1 VIDLDALDAR
11 VARASASLQRG
22 GDDPL
27 GSFRDVSGKNAYDA
41 LKGYDPGPIQAPHR
55 DGLLRWIAFF
65 TEARVGWE
73 LVLEEAKREKAED
86 PRLIEARKEVA
97 IAKTWEE
104 ARAAL
109 LMAPNVVERGKA
121 LARLG
126 ELADP
131 IVAVR
136 RERRMRNVEVAHRLG
151 VAPEPPTPLAA
162 AVLDATEPLAR
173 DWRKKIGATA
183 AQAIE
188 SSFAKDATEGW
199 PARLTSRWLEDA
211 FKTIAPRTPR
221 DVAMP
226 AALGGASFLRA
237 ATNWGYAL
245 RLGSTAKSLP
255 FALARDP
262 HPSDAFLYGDL
273 LALAVSSRVFQR
285 RKLDLA
291 ARVAEGQERMLARTR
306 FIALRTLAA
315 LAIDDDA
322 EARSARAFGEPLPR
336 ALGEAWAHGG
346 FSGRLRSDA
355 GLRLVAMLR
364 AYALADEL
372 VAGHD
377 DDWFDNPRAAQRLGH
392 IAAGPVRQDVT
403 LDSGRRGS
411 AEGGT
416 RDDAPPADIATKLAR
431 AFEEAIG

>member
-1 VIDLDALDAR
+1 VIDLGILDAR

-27 GSFRDVSGKNAYDA
+27 GDYRDVSGKNAFDA
-41 LKGYDPGPIQAPHR
+41 LKAYDAGPIQSPHR
-55 DGLLRWIAFF
+55 DALLRWIAFF
-65 TEARVGWE
+65 TDARVGWD

-86 PRLIEARKEVA
+86 PRLVDARKDLV

-104 ARAAL
+104 ARASL
-109 LMAPNVVERGKA
+109 LGAPNVVELGKA
-121 LARLG
+121 LTRLG

-136 RERRMRNVEVAHRLG
+136 RERRARSLEVARRLG
-151 VAPEPPTPLAA
+151 VAEERPTELAN

-173 DWRKKIGATA
+173 DWRKKVGATA
-183 AQAIE
+183 AHVIE

-211 FKTIAPRTPR
+211 FKTIAPRTPK
-221 DVAMP
+221 DVPMP

-237 ATNWGYAL
+237 AASWGYAL

-262 HPSDAFLYGDL
+262 HPSEAFLYGDL
-273 LALAVSSRVFQR
+273 LAVAVSSRVFQR
-285 RKLDLA
+285 RKLDVA
-291 ARVAEGQERMLARTR
+291 ARVAESQERMLARTR
-306 FIALRTLAA
+306 FVALRTLAA
-315 LAIDDDA
+315 LVIEDDS
-322 EARSARAFGEPLPR
+322 EARSARVFGEPLPR
-336 ALGEAWAHGG
+336 ALAEAWAHGG

-355 GLRLVAMLR
+355 GLRFLAMLR
-364 AYALADEL
+364 AYALTDEL
-372 VAGHD
+372 VASHD

-392 IAAGPVRQDVT
+392 IAAGPIRQ
-403 LDSGRRGS
+403 
-411 AEGGT
+411 E
-416 RDDAPPADIATKLAR
+416 DAPPADLATKLAR